1 MDRRPGARTTHADA
15 VDAATDILGELGRR
29 GNQLVHIAG
38 DLDAN
43 LVEHP
48 MVVGDVVLLEA
59 PRNAPLLGVCRTQ
72 FAARLAV
79 PGAGIL
85 DAGQEVIPGI
95 FRVGLGRILDP
106 FVEIGD
112 PAGRAIGPGHVGA
125 GHEGVVFRRA
135 CRKRCGYLVEID
147 VFREHVINDVHAG
160 QLLEILEVGD
170 HRIGIG
176 MLVEQELDGLALVRL
191 PIEIGGKCTGL
202 SEVEQRAGRTGG
214 KAHGAEPSDQATA
227 IDLSAQERVDQVFLF
242 LIHVLFSSTG

>member
-1 MDRRPGARTTHADA
+1 MKYQVASLSLEKLDIESDQIQMFA
-15 VDAATDILGELGRR
+15 VGAATDILGELGRR

-95 FRVGLGRILDP
+95 FR
-106 FVEIGD
+106 
-112 PAGRAIGPGHVGA
+112 
-125 GHEGVVFRRA
+125 
-135 CRKRCGYLVEID
+135 
-147 VFREHVINDVHAG
+147 
-160 QLLEILEVGD
+160 
-170 HRIGIG
+170 
-176 MLVEQELDGLALVRL
+176 
-191 PIEIGGKCTGL
+191 
-202 SEVEQRAGRTGG
+202 
-214 KAHGAEPSDQATA
+214 
-227 IDLSAQERVDQVFLF
+227 
-242 LIHVLFSSTG
+242 